1 MDMPGDTGISCMHWQ
16 RFWCMRISTGKTMR
30 TTLDLPDRLM
40 QDAMKASHQK
50 TKTAVIIAALQD
62 FVRKTRLQELRSFKG
77 QVELAV
83 DLDALRKRA

>member
-1 MDMPGDTGISCMHWQ
+1 
-16 RFWCMRISTGKTMR
+16 MR
-30 TTLDLPDRLM
+30 TTLDLPDQLI

-77 QVELAV
+77 QVALDV
-83 DLDALRKRA
+83 DLGVLRKRA

>member
-1 MDMPGDTGISCMHWQ
+1 
-16 RFWCMRISTGKTMR
+16 MR
-30 TTLDLPDRLM
+30 TTLNLPDRLV

-62 FVRKTRLQELRSFKG
+62 FVRKTRLQELRSFRG
-77 QVELAV
+77 RVDLDV